1 MEQYFKIKLIETYV
15 GYGIIVLF
23 ILFWIVVFLINVL
36 GKGWDKRQ
44 EKKSEKFWKEHG
56 DE

>member
-1 MEQYFKIKLIETYV
+1 METYFKIKLVEKFIE
-15 GYGIIVLF
+15 YGVIALLVLF
-23 ILFWIVVFLINVL
+23 WTVVILINVF
-36 GKGWDKRQ
+36 GDKWDKRQ